1 MGLGSG
7 EVVLATHRCP
17 IHWKV
22 IVFCF
27 FEGLGL
33 KEVLHRFLNFV
44 VVFFLSFVCLLQ
56 VLGEE
61 FGCSE

>member
-1 MGLGSG
+1 MSYSLEGD
-7 EVVLATHRCP
+7 
-17 IHWKV
+17 
-22 IVFCF
+22 CF
-27 FEGLGL
+27 LFVFEGLGL